1 MERLLPLIRSFADES
16 RLRILDVLL
25 EGDATVN
32 ELSARLNLPQPRVS
46 SHLAILREEG
56 IVTTEQIGR
65 QRTYH
70 VDAERIRPVLDALQ
84 SAQQAGSAR
93 PTPPR
98 SAQAER
104 LVRNDVPIRQARTCY
119 DHLAGVVGVQ
129 LMDALLARDWLV
141 LDSDD
146 GKRQHYRLTDTGRD
160 ALIARGV
167 DVDGAEAARRLHAF
181 GCTDWTE
188 RRHHL
193 GGALGAA
200 VLSALVDAGVAT
212 RTPGTRVVAI
222 TGSLSDWLA

>member
-1 MERLLPLIRSFADES
+1 MEQLLPLIRSLADES
-16 RLRILDVLL
+16 RLRILDLL
-25 EGDATVN
+25 LDGDATVS

-46 SHLAILREEG
+46 THLTILREEG
-56 IVTTEQIGR
+56 IVTIEQVGR
-65 QRTYH
+65 QRTYR
-70 VDAERIRPVLDALQ
+70 VDAERIRPVVDALQ
-84 SAQQAGSAR
+84 SAQQAERA
-93 PTPPR
+93 TPPR

-129 LMDALLARDWLV
+129 LMDGMLARDWLV
-141 LDSDD
+141 ADSDD
-146 GKRQHYRLTDTGRD
+146 GKRLHYRLTDSGRH

-167 DVDGAEAARRLHAF
+167 DVVGAEASRRLHAF

-222 TGSLSDWLA
+222 TGSLSEWLA